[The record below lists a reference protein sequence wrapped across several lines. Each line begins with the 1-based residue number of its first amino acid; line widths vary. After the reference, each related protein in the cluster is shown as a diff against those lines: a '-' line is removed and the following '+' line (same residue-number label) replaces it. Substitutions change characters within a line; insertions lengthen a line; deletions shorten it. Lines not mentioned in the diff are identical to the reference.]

1 MNANDYQTWSMSVAI
16 YPGAGTCGDN
26 ELTYLALGLNGE
38 AGEVADKIKK
48 YLRDGKLDI
57 GGIIYEIGDVLYY
70 IARLSDALG
79 YSLEDVLDI
88 NVSKLEKRKADG
100 FLSGS
105 GDYRGKF
112 ALTGPYKYGVR
123 DAR

>member
-1 MNANDYQTWSMSVAI
+1 MEANKYQEWTMSTAI

-57 GGIIYEIGDVLYY
+57 GGVVYELGDVCWY
-70 IARLSDALG
+70 IARLADALG
-79 YSLEDVLDI
+79 YDFEDLLTINHAKLED
-88 NVSKLEKRKADG
+88 RKARTV
-100 FLSGS
+100 LQGS
-105 GDYRGKF
+105 GD
-112 ALTGPYKYGVR
+112 VR
-123 DAR
+123 